1 MAYDSRQ
8 EEPMKRALFFIAY
21 FLAPAI
27 PVALY
32 MRSLGGGAGVYSGS
46 VVLGITAFILICN
59 QYILASRPTFIVKA
73 LGLKS
78 LLAFHSIM
86 PIVLIGMAGM
96 HSQLKEAAGFSDD
109 TLQATLGSATLAVFI
124 AAAVLAILFLAN
136 INLPIALK
144 LREFRKWAQD
154 RLALSYRL
162 TRAFHNITVVAGVAI
177 MVHVLLASSSDFKVN
192 PVGAG
197 WMIAWL
203 ALSLGLY
210 ARYRLNGRKVPAA
223 RAPA

>member
-1 MAYDSRQ
+1 
-8 EEPMKRALFFIAY
+8 MKRTIFFIAY
-21 FLAPAI
+21 FLTPAI

-32 MRSLGGGAGVYSGS
+32 MKSLGGGSGVYPGS
-46 VVLGITAFILICN
+46 VALGITAFILICN
-59 QYILASRPTFIVKA
+59 QYILASRPAFIVRT
-73 LGLKS
+73 LGLKG

-86 PIVLIGMAGM
+86 PIVLIGVAGM
-96 HSQLKEAAGFSDD
+96 HSQLKEATGFPDD
-109 TLQATLGSATLAVFI
+109 TLQASLGGVTLVVFI

-144 LREFRKWAQD
+144 LREFRKWTQV
-154 RLALSYRL
+154 RLALSYSL
-162 TRAFHNITVVAGVAI
+162 TRALHNITVVAGIAI
-177 MVHVLLASSSDFKVN
+177 MVHVLLASSSDFAAN

-197 WMIAWL
+197 WMVAWL